1 MADDQDESQ
10 KTEEPTDKKLQE
22 AQEKGEVAKSQ
33 EVRHWF
39 ILFSATV
46 IILVSAKSSMAG
58 IREILSN
65 VLGSSYSVNMD
76 GNNLRNFAAGVFSDV
91 FNYLVL
97 PVIILM
103 IGAFLGAV
111 IQHKPILTTEKII
124 PKLSKISPL
133 AGLKRLFSMQNFVEI
148 TKSIIKITIVGIIVL
163 YLVWPERDRLEQMM
177 TRNPA
182 QVADVI
188 YIMVLRIL
196 GGVVAIMA
204 VIAGLDFLFQK
215 FQHLKKMRMTKQEV
229 KDELKQTDG
238 DPHVRAR
245 LRQIRQERARTRM
258 MSAVPDADVVVTN
271 PTHYAVA
278 LKYDQGNMEVPMVV
292 AKGVDHIALKIREV
306 AEENKIPILENP
318 PLARAL
324 FATVEVDEEIQEGHY
339 KAVAEVVGY
348 IMRLKRGEAAHYNPS
363 EMSEDTN

>member
-1 MADDQDESQ
+1 MADEQDESQ
-10 KTEEPTDKKLQE
+10 KTEEPTAKKLEE
-22 AQEKGEVAKSQ
+22 AHEKGEVAKSQ
-33 EVRHWF
+33 EVKHWF
-39 ILFSATV
+39 ILFSVTV
-46 IILVSAKSSMAG
+46 VILVSAKSSMAG
-58 IREILSN
+58 IREILGG
-65 VLGSSYSVNMD
+65 VLASSYSVRMD
-76 GNNLRNFAAGVFSDV
+76 GNSILNFVAEVFSGV
-91 FNYLVL
+91 SGYMAL

-103 IGAFLGAV
+103 MGALTGAV

-148 TKSIIKITIVGIIVL
+148 TKSIIKITIVGCMVAF
-163 YLVWPERDRLEQMM
+163 LVWPERDRLEQMM
-177 TRNPA
+177 TRDPSE
-182 QVADVI
+182 VADVI

-204 VIAGLDFLFQK
+204 AIAGLDFMFQK

-238 DPHVRAR
+238 DPHVKAR

-258 MSAVPDADVVVTN
+258 MAAVPDADVVVTN
-271 PTHYAVA
+271 PTHYAIA
-278 LKYDQGNMEVPMVV
+278 LKYDQGKMEVPMVV

-306 AEENKIPILENP
+306 AAEHNIPILENP

-324 FATVEVDEEIQEGHY
+324 FATVEVDEEIQEDHY

-348 IMRLKRGEAAHYNPS
+348 IMRLKKGEAAVYKAT
-363 EMSEDTN
+363 DI

>member
-1 MADDQDESQ
+1 MAEEQDESQ
-10 KTEEPTDKKLQE
+10 KTEEPTAKKLQE

-39 ILFSATV
+39 ILFSMTV
-46 IILVSAKSSMAG
+46 IIIVSAKSTMAG
-58 IREILSN
+58 IREILGG
-65 VLGSSYSVNMD
+65 VLASSYSVAMD
-76 GNNLRNFAAGVFSDV
+76 GNNLYDFAAEVVGGVFG
-91 FNYLVL
+91 YMTL

-111 IQHKPILTTEKII
+111 IQHPPILTTEKII

-148 TKSIIKITIVGIIVL
+148 TKSVIKIIIVGSIVL
-163 YLVWPERDRLEQMM
+163 FLVWPERDRLEQMM
-177 TRNPA
+177 TKDPG

-196 GGVVAIMA
+196 GGVVAVMA
-204 VIAGLDFLFQK
+204 VIAGLDFMFQK

-238 DPHVRAR
+238 DPHVKAR
-245 LRQIRQERARTRM
+245 LRQIRQERARNRM
-258 MSAVPDADVVVTN
+258 MAAVPDADVVVTN

-278 LKYDQGNMEVPMVV
+278 LKYDNEKMDVPMVV

-306 AEENKIPILENP
+306 ARENNIPILENP
-318 PLARAL
+318 ALARAL
-324 FATVEVDEEIQEGHY
+324 SATVEVDEEIQEDHY
-339 KAVAEVVGY
+339 KAVAEVIGY
-348 IMRLKRGEAAHYNPS
+348 IMRLKKGEAATYTAS
-363 EMSEDTN
+363 EI

>member
-10 KTEEPTDKKLQE
+10 KTEDATPKKLQE
-22 AQEKGEVAKSQ
+22 AQEKGEVVKSQ
-33 EVRHWF
+33 EVKHWF
-39 ILFSATV
+39 ILFSAT
-46 IILVSAKSSMAG
+46 IIIMVSAKSSMVG
-58 IREILSN
+58 IREILGN
-65 VLGSSYSVNMD
+65 VLGSSYSVPMD
-76 GNNLRNFAAGVFSDV
+76 GNSLLDYAAEIFGRVFDYMT
-91 FNYLVL
+91 F
-97 PVIILM
+97 PVIVLM
-103 IGAFLGAV
+103 VGALAGAMV
-111 IQHKPILTTEKII
+111 QHKPMLTVEKII

-148 TKSIIKITIVGIIVL
+148 TKSIIKITIVGSMVL

-177 TRNPA
+177 TRDPNE
-182 QVADVI
+182 VVEVI

-204 VIAGLDFLFQK
+204 IIAGLDFMFQK

-229 KDELKQTDG
+229 KDEMKQTDG
-238 DPHVRAR
+238 DPHIKAR

-258 MSAVPDADVVVTN
+258 MAAVPEADVVVTN

-278 LKYDQGNMEVPMVV
+278 LKYDQGKMEVPMVV

-306 AEENKIPILENP
+306 AQENKIPVLENP

-324 FATVEVDEEIQEGHY
+324 FATVEVDEEIQEDHY

-348 IMRLKRGEAAHYNPS
+348 IMRLKKGDAASYSPS
-363 EMSEDTN
+363 EM

>member
-1 MADDQDESQ
+1 MADDKDESQ
-10 KTEEPTDKKLQE
+10 KTEEPTPKKLQE

-46 IILVSAKSSMAG
+46 IILVSAKSTMSG
-58 IREILSN
+58 IREILGGVFS
-65 VLGSSYSVNMD
+65 SSYKINMD
-76 GNNLRNFAAGVFSDV
+76 GNNLRNYAAGIFGDIFS
-91 FNYLVL
+91 YLTL
-97 PVIILM
+97 PIIILM
-103 IGAFLGAV
+103 VGALLGAV
-111 IQHKPILTTEKII
+111 IQNKPMLTVEKII
-124 PKLSKISPL
+124 PKLNKISPL
-133 AGLKRLFSMQNFVEI
+133 SGLKRLFSMQNFVEI
-148 TKSIIKITIVGIIVL
+148 TKSIIKIIIVGSMVVF
-163 YLVWPERDRLEQMM
+163 LVWPERDRLEQMM
-177 TRNPA
+177 TRNPSE
-182 QVADVI
+182 VADVI

-196 GGVVAIMA
+196 GGVVAVMA

-258 MSAVPDADVVVTN
+258 MAAVPDADVVVTN

-278 LKYDQGNMEVPMVV
+278 LKYKQGEMEVPMVV
-292 AKGVDHIALKIREV
+292 AKGVDHIARKIREV
-306 AEENKIPILENP
+306 ADENDIPILENP

-324 FATVEVDEEIQEGHY
+324 FATVEVDEEIQEDHY
-339 KAVAEVVGY
+339 KAVAEVIGY
-348 IMRLKRGEAAHYNPS
+348 IMRLKKGEAATYSPS
-363 EMSEDTN
+363 EI